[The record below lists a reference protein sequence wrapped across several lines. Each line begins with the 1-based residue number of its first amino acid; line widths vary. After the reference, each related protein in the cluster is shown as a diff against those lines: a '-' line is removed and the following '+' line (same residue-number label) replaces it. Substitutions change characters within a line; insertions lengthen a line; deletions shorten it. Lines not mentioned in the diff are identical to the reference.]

1 MEHSG
6 PVRPGR
12 GAGRSGPAG
21 RSPRGTE
28 NYNRDADAF
37 RHAAELVAFIRE
49 YNESGRHPDPDGF
62 AIGVAGFPE
71 GHPSTPNRLR
81 EMDFLK
87 AKVDAGADY
96 ICTQLFFD
104 NHSFLDYRERC
115 LLAGIKVP
123 ILAGIMPVTS
133 LSGMNRMAELS
144 GGTCFPAR
152 LLKALKRAGS
162 NPDAVQEVGI
172 QYASSQCAELL
183 DSGVAGI
190 HFYTLNQSRATR
202 QIYRNLGLKDSLQL
216 LEHGEDK

>member
-1 MEHSG
+1 MLAL
-6 PVRPGR
+6 R
-12 GAGRSGPAG
+12 GDP
-21 RSPRGTE
+21 PRGVE
-28 NYNRDADAF
+28 HYDRSADAF
-37 RHAAELVAFIRE
+37 RYAADLVACIRE
-49 YNESGRHPDPDGF
+49 YNESGRHPDPDDF

-104 NHSFLDYRERC
+104 NHCFLDYRERC

-123 ILAGIMPVTS
+123 VLAGIMPVTS

-152 LLKALKRAGS
+152 LLKALKRAGAS
-162 NPDAVQEVGI
+162 GSHTGSGHPVCFQPMRGTAGRRRGRHPFLHAQPEPRHPPDLPESG
-172 QYASSQCAELL
+172 AERFPPAP
-183 DSGVAGI
+183 G
-190 HFYTLNQSRATR
+190 TWRR
-202 QIYRNLGLKDSLQL
+202 
-216 LEHGEDK
+216 